1 MIKKDYGCGPTMM
14 PGKFSVQFAT
24 PTQASRAFAAK
35 GPPIGPKFTRRR
47 AFRREPPRLSTE
59 TPFVHK

>member
-35 GPPIGPKFTRRR
+35 RPPIGPKVHAT
-47 AFRREPPRLSTE
+47 PRLLRRTASRLDE
-59 TPFVHK
+59 NVAC